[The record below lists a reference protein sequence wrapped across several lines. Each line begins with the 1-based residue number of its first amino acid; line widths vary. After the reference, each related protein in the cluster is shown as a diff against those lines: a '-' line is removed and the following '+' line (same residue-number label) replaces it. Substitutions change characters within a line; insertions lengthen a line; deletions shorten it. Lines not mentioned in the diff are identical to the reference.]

1 MIQSLLVK
9 NYAIIEELKLDFSE
23 GLTIITGET
32 GAGKSILLGALG
44 LVMGR
49 RADNKSLFLKDKKC
63 IIEAEFEVDR
73 YGLEDFF
80 EKEGLD
86 FENPLILR
94 REISPTGKSRAFVN
108 DTPVNLKL
116 LQLLSG
122 SLLDLHQQFDT
133 MDIHQVS
140 FQLRMIDALSGNRK
154 LLVGYQDIFSKYQT
168 KKLAL
173 SNLIERQETSAR
185 EIEFLQFQLAEFN
198 ETDPQPNEIE
208 TLEDERKSLNNAE
221 EIQRSLG
228 AAYNLMMDADNA
240 VVGMIDE
247 LANKI
252 NQVKNLHP
260 ELSGLNARFQS
271 VKMEVEDIAS
281 SFDKIVAKTNH
292 DPERIQEIGLRL
304 DALFKLQHKHRAQ
317 NTQDLLDIRNRMNL
331 ELEGFGDLQSE
342 IDEITKEI
350 STLEKTLKAA
360 AKVLSD
366 RRKKHLQPFSK
377 KVVAMLH
384 QLGMEYAQIKID
396 QTPLDELS
404 STGADLITF
413 LFAPNKGSEYSA
425 IKEVA
430 SGGELSR
437 LTLAIKSLV
446 ADAIPLPTLIFDE
459 IDTGISGDVAL
470 KMGHI
475 LSELADRH
483 QVVSITHTPQIAVQA
498 DRHYFVYK
506 QPEKNTTITNVKLL
520 NEVERIEEVATMLSG
535 SPPSASAIEN
545 AKELLGV

>member
-9 NYAIIEELKLDFSE
+9 NYAIIEALKLDFSQ

-63 IIEAEFEVDR
+63 IIEAEFEVAK
-73 YGLEDFF
+73 YGLEEFF

-122 SLLDLHQQFDT
+122 ALLDLHQQFDT

-140 FQLRMIDALSGNRK
+140 FQLRMIDALADNRK
-154 LLVGYQDIFSKYQT
+154 LLAKYQT
-168 KKLAL
+168 TFSNYQEQRQKLQ
-173 SNLIERQETSAR
+173 NLIERQETSAR
-185 EIEFLQFQLAEFN
+185 EIEFLQFQLAEFS
-198 ETDPQPNEIE
+198 EADPQPNEIE
-208 TLEDERKSLNNAE
+208 SLESERKSLTNAE

-247 LANKI
+247 LAHKI
-252 NQVKNLHP
+252 NQVRNLHP
-260 ELSGLNARFQS
+260 DLDGLSARFQS
-271 VKMEVEDIAS
+271 VKMEVEDIAG
-281 SFDKIVAKTNH
+281 SFDKIVSKTNH
-292 DPERIQEIGLRL
+292 DPERIQEIGQRL

-317 NTQDLLDIRNRMNL
+317 NTQDLLEIRDKMTN
-331 ELEGFGDLQSE
+331 ELNGFGDLQSE
-342 IDEITKEI
+342 IDSITKDL
-350 STLEKTLKAA
+350 TVLEKSLWASS
-360 AKVLSD
+360 KVLSD
-366 RRKKHLQPFSK
+366 RRKKQLKPFSK
-377 KVVAMLH
+377 KVVAMLQ
-384 QLGMEYAQIKID
+384 QLGMEYAQIKIE
-396 QTPLDELS
+396 QSPLKELG

-413 LFAPNKGSEYSA
+413 LFAPNKGSEYSP

-475 LSELADRH
+475 LSELAERH

-506 QPEKNTTITNVKLL
+506 KPEKNSTITNVKLL